1 MIRIEVLFEVSF
13 NYSSIKKAILF
24 ALMYSMQEAE
34 NLKISDLANLISSVP
49 EALKQYLE
57 GSVFNLLL
65 LK

>member
-13 NYSSIKKAILF
+13 NSSSIKKAILF
-24 ALMYSMQEAE
+24 ALMYSIQEAVS
-34 NLKISDLANLISSVP
+34 LKVSDLANLISSVP
-49 EALKQYLE
+49 EALQQYLE

>member
-13 NYSSIKKAILF
+13 NSSSIKKAILF
-24 ALMYSMQEAE
+24 ALMYRIQEAVS
-34 NLKISDLANLISSVP
+34 LKVSDLANLISSVP
-49 EALKQYLE
+49 EALQQYLE

>member
-13 NYSSIKKAILF
+13 NSSSIKKAILF
-24 ALMYSMQEAE
+24 ALMYSMQEAVS
-34 NLKISDLANLISSVP
+34 LKVSDLANLISSVP
-49 EALKQYLE
+49 EALQQYLE